1 MRWWKECTSAL
12 EVSLSGR
19 SDCVGQTA
27 YRPRVALAAMWR
39 LFAHFAA
46 AADQGKGNL
55 VRPRDSRPL
64 AEEFDREHWPE
75 KVDNEIHP
83 HVKPLG
89 LISRLISAITE
100 PGDLVVDPA
109 AGSFVVMR
117 ATHELGRDFIGCD
130 IAYQPEARGAERD
143 AA

>member
-1 MRWWKECTSAL
+1 ML
-12 EVSLSGR
+12 IL
-19 SDCVGQTA
+19 Q
-27 YRPRVALAAMWR
+27 RPPTKAKATW
-39 LFAHFAA
+39 FDH
-46 AADQGKGNL
+46 GI
-55 VRPRDSRPL
+55 RDHWL
-64 AEEFDREHWPE
+64 EEFDREHWPE
-75 KVDNEIHP
+75 KVDNEIYP

-100 PGDLVVDPA
+100 RGDLVVDPA

-117 ATHELGRDFIGCD
+117 ATHELGRDFIGCE